1 MNMFLHELKA
11 FRKFTITWTFALV
24 ALVIL
29 FLSMFPSISREV
41 DVFKELISG
50 FPEAVRMA
58 LGLSV
63 ENIGSIL
70 GFYSY
75 IFLYISLIGA
85 IQAMNLGT
93 SIVSK
98 ELREKTADFLLTKPV
113 TRTKIMTSKL
123 LAALTSLVITN
134 IVYLVTA
141 TMMASLVETKE
152 YSTKI
157 FLLLSLTLFFLQ
169 LIFLALGIIVSVVV
183 PKIKS
188 VLPIS
193 LGTVFAFFIIGALA
207 STTGDDALRYLTPF
221 KYFDFAYIVQNS
233 SYEPS
238 FMMVAIGF
246 IAIAI
251 TASYFI
257 YSKRDIHAV

>member
-11 FRKFTITWTFALV
+11 YRKSTITWTLALV
-24 ALVIL
+24 GLVIL
-29 FLSMFPSISREV
+29 FLSMFPSISKEAEE
-41 DVFKELISG
+41 FKKVIEG
-50 FPEAVRMA
+50 FPEALRIA

-75 IFLYISLIGA
+75 IFLYISLVGA

-98 ELREKTADFLLTKPV
+98 EIRDKTADFLLTKPV
-113 TRTKIMTSKL
+113 TRIKIMTSKL

-134 IVYLVTA
+134 VFYLGA
-141 TMMASLVETKE
+141 ASMMASLVETKE
-152 YSTKI
+152 YSTRI

-183 PKIKS
+183 SKLKS

-193 LGTVFAFFIIGALA
+193 LGTVFAFFIVGALA
-207 STTGDDALRYLTPF
+207 STTGDDALRYLSPF
-221 KYFDFAYIVQNS
+221 KYFNSTYIVQNS
-233 SYEPS
+233 SYESS
-238 FMMVAIGF
+238 FMIVAIGF
-246 IAIAI
+246 IVIAV
-251 TASYFI
+251 TASYLI

>member
-11 FRKFTITWTFALV
+11 YRKSTIIWTIALV
-24 ALVIL
+24 ALVVL
-29 FLSMFPSISREV
+29 FLSMFPSFSREAEE
-41 DVFKELISG
+41 FKKLLEG
-50 FPEAVRMA
+50 YPEALRRA
-58 LGLSV
+58 LGLAV

-75 IFLYISLIGA
+75 VFLYISLVGA

-98 ELREKTADFLLTKPV
+98 EVRDKTADFLLTKPV

-123 LAALTSLVITN
+123 LAAVTSLVITN
-134 IVYLVTA
+134 VVYLGAA

-152 YSTKI
+152 YSTKV

-207 STTGDDALRYLTPF
+207 STTGDDALRYISPF

-233 SYEPS
+233 RYETSY
-238 FMMVAIGF
+238 MMVAIGF
-246 IAIAI
+246 IALAIA
-251 TASYFI
+251 ASYSI
-257 YSKRDIHAV
+257 YAKRDIHAV